1 MDEQGKR
8 KVTTATQRA
17 RIAPQMSFGIRRH
30 VPQENYGCFLAREAP
45 HILEWLIREGE
56 EVRRLFGPPIEPPRY
71 TKISLHLEPR

>member
-30 VPQENYGCFLAREAP
+30 VPQENYGCFRARVAP
-45 HILEWLIREGE
+45 HLLERLNRESE
-56 EVRRLFGPPIEPPRY
+56 RLDRLFGPPLEPPRH
-71 TKISLHLEPR
+71 TKISLYLEPR

>member
-45 HILEWLIREGE
+45 EFLEWLIKEGE
-56 EVRRLFGPPIEPPRY
+56 EMRRLFGPPLEPPRY